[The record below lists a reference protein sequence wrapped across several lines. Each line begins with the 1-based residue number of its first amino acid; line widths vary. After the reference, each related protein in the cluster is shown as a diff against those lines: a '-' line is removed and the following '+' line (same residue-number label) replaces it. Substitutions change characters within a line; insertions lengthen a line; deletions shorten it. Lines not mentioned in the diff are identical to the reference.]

1 MNKFADKYDWI
12 GEFNQGIAIFKKN
25 GKFGAVLIGGKEI
38 IPPVYDALS
47 NFENGYATAQF
58 NYLGCKSN
66 EKRIINLSGQ
76 VQVNKEN
83 ENIFLPDLYDW
94 GYNYVDN
101 LCVVIKNNKCG
112 VIDEEGNMIIPV
124 GKYEAIKVISN
135 NIIVV
140 AAESYV
146 EKVKCIDVSSMKEY
160 TKNTRRF
167 SKWGIID
174 SKGKQI
180 VPCKYPVIKVNCYDT
195 FYVISI
201 NDNEEFRY
209 GILNKNG
216 EIMYP
221 FNFTYFGKFKFIY
234 IYSYNANIM
243 TPKVNVVG
251 KIDLSTINQ
260 STRPKNAKEE
270 HHKESEENE
279 FGFKTGHV
287 CAEVQNIAQE
297 EVDFRDYRA
306 EYDSRFFQKNS
317 TFGFIDTKLT
327 ILTNPIY
334 EIIDANDYY
343 IKVCKEGK
351 LGVLNFQG
359 KEIVKIGEYDYV
371 ELDKRGLVIVAKEPF
386 NSDKGHANGDKE
398 GFSKWGVV
406 DSNGDEIVFCGYS
419 AVSIVDGPYILACET
434 IPIDD
439 IYNGREFEDED
450 DREYYNWVKRSESNP
465 SFGLWEIFNKEG
477 DTILEGIEGGVDD
490 AQAALDCFLN
500 NSDSDEPECCGRRYS
515 KYGGYNGW
523 DDDAIDEAFDGDPE
537 LTWNVD

>member
-58 NYLGCKSN
+58 NYLGCKNN

-112 VIDEEGNMIIPV
+112 VIDEEGNIIIPV
-124 GKYEAIKVISN
+124 GKYETIKVFSN
-135 NIIVV
+135 DIIVV
-140 AAESYV
+140 ATDFYE
-146 EKVKCIDVSSMKEY
+146 EEVKCVRWVRNSLRTYSE
-160 TKNTRRF
+160 NRRRF

-180 VPCKYPVIKVNCYDT
+180 VPCVYSGIEVNGYDT
-195 FYVISI
+195 FFVVSI
-201 NDNEEFRY
+201 KDNNELRY
-209 GILNKNG
+209 GVLQKTG
-216 EIMYP
+216 EIVYP
-221 FNFTYFGKFKFIY
+221 FNFSYFGKLKSLF
-234 IYSYNANIM
+234 IYSYNAHTRNY
-243 TPKVNVVG
+243 
-251 KIDLSTINQ
+251 KI
-260 STRPKNAKEE
+260 
-270 HHKESEENE
+270 E
-279 FGFKTGHV
+279 F
-287 CAEVQNIAQE
+287 APQL
-297 EVDFRDYRA
+297 
-306 EYDSRFFQKNS
+306 FQDKS
-317 TFGFIDTKLT
+317 TFGFIDSKLT
-327 ILTNPIY
+327 ILTSPIY
-334 EIIDANDYY
+334 EIIEVNDYC
-343 IKVCKEGK
+343 IKVGKEGE
-351 LGVLNFQG
+351 LGVLNYQG
-359 KEIVKIGEYDYV
+359 KEIVNFGKYDYV
-371 ELDKRGLVIVAKEPF
+371 ELDKRGLIIVAKEPIAHGQVSI
-386 NSDKGHANGDKE
+386 NDNHKKY
-398 GFSKWGVV
+398 SKWGVV
-406 DSNGDEIVFCGYS
+406 DLNGEEIAFCWNS
-419 AVSIVDGPYILACET
+419 AVSIVDGPYILACEK

-439 IYNGREFEDED
+439 IYNDREFEDED

-465 SFGLWEIFNKEG
+465 SFGLWKIFNKEG
-477 DTILEGIEGGVDD
+477 DTILEGIEGREDD

>member
-1 MNKFADKYDWI
+1 MNIFADKYDWI

-58 NYLGCKSN
+58 NYLGYKSN

-76 VQVNKEN
+76 VQVDKVDEKV
-83 ENIFLPDLYDW
+83 FLPEIYDW
-94 GYNYVDN
+94 GDDFVEN
-101 LCVVIKNNKCG
+101 LCIVVKKNECG
-112 VIDEEGNMIIPV
+112 VIDVEGNTIVPV

-146 EKVKCIDVSSMKEY
+146 ENVKCIDVSSMREY

-180 VPCKYPVIKVNCYDT
+180 VPCEYPVIKVNCYDA

-201 NDNEEFRY
+201 NDNDEFRY
-209 GILNKNG
+209 GIINKNG
-216 EIMYP
+216 EIVYP
-221 FNFTYFGKFKFIY
+221 FNFTYFGKFKSIY
-234 IYSYNANIM
+234 IYSYNAYIM
-243 TPKVNVVG
+243 TPKVNLVG
-251 KIDLSTINQ
+251 KADLSTINQ
-260 STRPKNAKEE
+260 STRPKKTKEE
-270 HHKESEENE
+270 HHKESDEDE
-279 FGFKTGHV
+279 FGYKKGHV
-287 CAEVQNIAQE
+287 SAEAQNAVPE

-317 TFGFIDTKLT
+317 TFGFVDSKLT
-327 ILTNPIY
+327 ILTSPIY
-334 EIIDANDYY
+334 KIIEANDYN
-343 IKVCKEGK
+343 IKVGKEGK
-351 LGVLNFQG
+351 LGVLNYQG
-359 KEIVKIGEYDYV
+359 KEIINFGKYDYI
-371 ELDKRGLVIVAKEPF
+371 ELDKRGLIIVAKEPID
-386 NSDKGHANGDKE
+386 NNQVSINDNHKKY
-398 GFSKWGVV
+398 SKWGVV
-406 DSNGDEIVFCGYS
+406 DSNGDEITICCNS
-419 AVSIVDGPYILACET
+419 AVSIVDGPYILACEK

-477 DTILEGIEGGVDD
+477 DTILEGIEGWEDD

-537 LTWNVD
+537 QTWNVD